1 MRINERVDFFK
12 LRMGV
17 EPTSVKV
24 LDLKYRWASWTP
36 GGHLNFHWKSMVA
49 PAKVLD
55 YIVVHELAHLIVPDH
70 SAKFW
75 NEVDKLLPDY
85 CDRKEWLR
93 VHGAGMD
100 L

>member
-1 MRINERVDFFK
+1 
-12 LRMGV
+12 MGV

-36 GGHLNFHWKSMVA
+36 GGYLNFHWKSMVA

-85 CDRKEWLR
+85 CDRKELLR